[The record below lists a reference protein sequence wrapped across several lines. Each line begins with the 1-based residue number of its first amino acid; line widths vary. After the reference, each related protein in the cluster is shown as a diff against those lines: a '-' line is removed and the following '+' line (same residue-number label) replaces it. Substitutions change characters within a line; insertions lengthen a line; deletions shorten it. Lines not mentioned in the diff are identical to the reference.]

1 MEVKI
6 NFQPNLAAEI
16 LQGDVQQVILSPYF
30 KISLKPKS
38 VIRKS
43 FLSFSND
50 RH

>member
-30 KISLKPKS
+30 KISLKRYVERINECS
-38 VIRKS
+38 RQ
-43 FLSFSND
+43 
-50 RH
+50 R